1 MKLANM
7 KNFISTV
14 NDELNNL
21 SVINVTGLNDELV
34 TKNEF
39 TFFVRYTENTLYTYS
54 VVLNFDENSDVV
66 RYTVNYIDED
76 GVQSCFNSASV
87 NNAYELVQVVMCVCA
102 IDTNACVIKFNNFD
116 DDDNEFMNFD
126 NNFCIIV
133 PIFDDLPY
141 MVEFHTVNNIA
152 VYSVCGAR
160 RDTDFENMS
169 TALRYFCTLCGYKID

>member
-7 KNFISTV
+7 KNFILIV
-14 NDELNNL
+14 NDELNN
-21 SVINVTGLNDELV
+21 SSFINVTGLNDELV

-66 RYTVNYIDED
+66 RYTVNYIDDD
-76 GVQSCFNSASV
+76 GVQSCFNSVSV
-87 NNAYELVQVVMCVCA
+87 NNAYELAQVVICVCA

-126 NNFCIIV
+126 NSFCIIV

-141 MVEFHTVNNIA
+141 TVEFHTVNNIA
-152 VYSVCGAR
+152 VYSVCGAHH
-160 RDTDFENMS
+160 DTDFENMS
-169 TALRYFCTLCGYKID
+169 TALHYFCTLCDYKID